1 MNKSKVKICS
11 FLMTVLLV
19 LSLAACESQSKENSS
34 PPEQDKSVSQ
44 DPVKPEEETVIKV
57 ESGSFTGLADSH
69 TVEIIVEGKPMS
81 FQFGEEL
88 KQAIEQIKPDQQVEF
103 KYEEKAIEGDAA
115 LKQLILTEITKND
128 EKKSDDKSSGDKTL
142 PDEKKLDVTLEGE
155 KEQRNA
161 KLVRGD
167 GYAMYM
173 FEQFAFDKEKN
184 LLYMNVDPRFKVRIE
199 KLPADFNQDDLMLEG
214 KAELRRY
221 GKVTRLKE
229 SGIVGTMK
237 GSRLFLMVQDTT
249 GTYEYIV
256 KELDG
261 NGYIFHVDIPQGEA
275 AEGFAPLAFATL
287 NTIKNQ

>member
-1 MNKSKVKICS
+1 MNKNKVKIFS

-19 LSLAACESQSKENSS
+19 LSFAACESKSKETSS
-34 PPEQDKSVSQ
+34 PPEQHKSVSQ
-44 DPVKPEEETVIKV
+44 EPVKPEEE
-57 ESGSFTGLADSH
+57 
-69 TVEIIVEGKPMS
+69 P
-81 FQFGEEL
+81 Q
-88 KQAIEQIKPDQQVEF
+88 KQEMPPANTS
-103 KYEEKAIEGDAA
+103 KAE
-115 LKQLILTEITKND
+115 D
-128 EKKSDDKSSGDKTL
+128 EAKKSDDNSSEDKAL

-155 KEQRNA
+155 KEQRTA

-173 FEQFAFDKEKN
+173 FEQFTFDKEKN

-199 KLPADFNQDDLMLEG
+199 KLTSDFNLDDLMLKG
-214 KAELRRY
+214 KAELERH
-221 GKVTRLKE
+221 GKVTPLKE
-229 SGIVGTMK
+229 SSIMGTMK
-237 GSRLFLMVQDTT
+237 GSRLFLMVQDKT